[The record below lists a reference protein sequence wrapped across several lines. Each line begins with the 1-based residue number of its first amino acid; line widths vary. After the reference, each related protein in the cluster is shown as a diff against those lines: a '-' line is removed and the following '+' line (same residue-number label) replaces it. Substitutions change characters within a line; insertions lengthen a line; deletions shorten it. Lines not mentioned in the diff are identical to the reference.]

1 MKIGPYREVYETHL
15 SNFQSLGYSVEESA
29 ALAQSVVARPLPK
42 VTEEQKSDYFESSI
56 PNAELVLENLY
67 EGISQKV
74 QDAVSQNYNLFRD
87 NDDPIFCEAIVNGV
101 YPGMVVVHNKTV
113 DSWYAADWT
122 LTESSEI
129 KISNV
134 RDIGTY
140 YDTLALAVTE
150 ALEPAVDLVQY
161 GQLLPLQIEEQYLCA
176 VVSGLPFTS
185 PKAQLDGNR
194 PIEEMEFVKYLRTT
208 KALTEAMSQTH
219 VMPGGL
225 VTPKI
230 STADAIARL
239 AVVGRKIRQL
249 ENTFFNAKMCLARPA
264 LGSPM
269 SEKSTTLQTVVIS
282 KDKFSKFEA
291 AALAKRNGWG
301 TNLEE
306 SSDSYRFLQH
316 APDSCQDGS
325 LRTITLKEGV
335 KAISCKLKSSPKTER
350 RLNESGDYSTLG
362 GHSVYVDNDDA
373 SKGDMSGVE
382 KQIKTHNRMAG
393 DLADEK
399 FKKVAS
405 AGWGQ
410 GETWSKDG
418 GNGYSTDVT
427 LQGGKAHTTVK
438 RHGAVHKVIGTAT
451 NSPQLAGHI
460 ADATSAVSAMPVIA
474 GYEDAEP
481 DGDAD

>member
-1 MKIGPYREVYETHL
+1 MKIGPYREVYESHL
-15 SNFQSLGYSVEESA
+15 SNFQSLGYSIEESA
-29 ALAQSVVARPLPK
+29 ALAQSIVARPLPK
-42 VTEEQKSDYFESSI
+42 VTEEQKSSYFESSI
-56 PNAELVLENLY
+56 PNATLVLENLY
-67 EGISQKV
+67 DGVALKV
-74 QDAVSQNYNLFRD
+74 QDAVNQNYNLFRD
-87 NDDPIFCEAIVNGV
+87 NDDPIFCETLVNGV
-101 YPGMVVVHNKTV
+101 YPGMVIVHNQTV
-113 DSWYAADWT
+113 NTWYAADWKLSET
-122 LTESSEI
+122 SEI
-129 KISNV
+129 ALSNV

-150 ALEPAVDLVQY
+150 SLEPAIDLVHYEQIM
-161 GQLLPLQIEEQYLCA
+161 PLQIEERYLCS
-176 VVSGLPFTS
+176 VISGQPFHS

-194 PIEEMEFVKYLRTT
+194 PVEEMEFVKYLRIT

-225 VTPKI
+225 VAAKI
-230 STADAIARL
+230 STGDAIARL

-249 ENTFFNAKMCLARPA
+249 ENTFFHAKMCLARPA

-269 SEKSTTLQTVVIS
+269 TEKSTTLQTVIVS
-282 KDKFSKFEA
+282 KENFSKSEA
-291 AALAKRNGWG
+291 VALAKRNEWG
-301 TNLEE
+301 GDLDETA
-306 SSDSYRFLQH
+306 DSYRFRQH
-316 APDSCQDGS
+316 APDACQDGS

-335 KAISCKLKSSPKTER
+335 KAVACKLKARSKTEQ
-350 RLNESGDYSTLG
+350 RLNESGDYTTLG
-362 GHSVYVDNDDA
+362 GHSVYVDSDEA
-373 SKGDMSGVE
+373 AKGDMSGVE

-399 FKKVAS
+399 FKKVS
-405 AGWGQ
+405 GAGWGQ

-418 GNGYSTDVT
+418 GNGYSTDVS

-438 RHGAVHKVIGTAT
+438 RHGTIHKVIGTAT